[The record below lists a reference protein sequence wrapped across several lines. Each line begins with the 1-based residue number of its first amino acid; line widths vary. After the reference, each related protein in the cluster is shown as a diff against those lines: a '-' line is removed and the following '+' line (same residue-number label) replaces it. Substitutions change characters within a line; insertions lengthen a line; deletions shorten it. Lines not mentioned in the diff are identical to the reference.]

1 MDPIDMGAIDI
12 GLSGLTLSYLL
23 AIPPLALLLW
33 LRAPIFGRA
42 VIAIARMTVQ
52 LLLVGFYL
60 QILFKLNNP
69 FLTLLW
75 LLVMIG
81 VADVSIIRGC
91 GLRVRRFA
99 APVALS
105 LLFGTAVPLLTFVGL
120 LLRRPN
126 LMDPQYTIPIAGMIM
141 GNCLRA
147 DIIGLRAFYTDIH
160 ASRRRYQHQ
169 LACGATF
176 REATRPFIRAAV
188 ESALSP
194 TIASMATIG
203 LVALPGMMTGVI
215 LGGTAPS
222 VAIKYQIA
230 IMLAIFCGTALTVVA
245 AIMLTLRTAFDRYG
259 NLDTDIF
266 SD

>member
-1 MDPIDMGAIDI
+1 MGAIDI
-12 GLSGLTLSYLL
+12 GFSGLALSYLL

-33 LRAPIFGRA
+33 LRAPVLSRA

-60 QILFKLNNP
+60 QFLFRLDNP
-69 FLTLLW
+69 LLTLLW

-91 GLRVRRFA
+91 GLRIRRFA
-99 APVALS
+99 APVACS
-105 LLFGTAVPLLTFVGL
+105 LLFGTTVPLLIFVGL
-120 LLRRPN
+120 LLRRDN
-126 LMDPQYTIPIAGMIM
+126 LMDPQYAIPIAGMIM

-147 DIIGLRAFYTDIH
+147 DIIGIRAFYTEIDG
-160 ASRRRYQHQ
+160 ARRRYRQQ

-176 REATRPFIRAAV
+176 HEATRPFVRSAV

-230 IMLAIFCGTALTVVA
+230 IMLAIFCGTALTVVT
-245 AIMLTLRTAFDRYG
+245 AIHLTLRTAFDPYG
-259 NLDTDIF
+259 NLDTGIF